1 MKLGGLLL
9 VGLLLAAC
17 GSEADDTGS
26 GAGGSASEPGG
37 GSANGG
43 GDAGG
48 GDAGGGLG
56 GDGTGGTVVP
66 GEGERLTIS
75 GDLTWDV
82 FFDDAALAAG
92 ATNCSYTRTY
102 EGVEDRSRPWLC
114 PACEVLFRA
123 NVEMTAGQADC
134 FSQVSED
141 PPAEEEWIG
150 YGDGVWYRGLPL
162 TSAQGTMTLE
172 GNSITTSNEVLDLEA
187 LAGGTMDFAIAGAL
201 TLGAEQGDPYHGFA
215 ASETY
220 SCGWPK
226 ANPPE
231 YTGDF
236 TIVDG
241 ETVPDGVFL
250 DACGD
255 NVRLHDFQGGY
266 LLIGMSARDCGPCQA
281 KAADEEAFVQAMAA
295 QGITVHVITLLAPS
309 LANPLGN
316 TTQAM
321 LTDWTETFELASPVL
336 ADTAWGLSMFI
347 PLFGDQVGYPSW
359 VLVDPNLAVMDSGN
373 GFGGYAEIEAAILAD
388 AN

>member
-1 MKLGGLLL
+1 MKLNSVLL
-9 VGLLLAAC
+9 VGLMVAGC
-17 GSEADDTGS
+17 GSDADGS
-26 GAGGSASEPGG
+26 GSGGSPTNQLGG
-37 GSANGG
+37 GSAEGG
-43 GDAGG
+43 GGSEGIAG
-48 GDAGGGLG
+48 A
-56 GDGTGGTVVP
+56 DGTGGTVVP
-66 GEGERLTIS
+66 GADERFTIT

-114 PACEVLFRA
+114 PACEVMFRA
-123 NVEMTAGQADC
+123 TVEMTAGLDDC
-134 FSQVSED
+134 YSQVSED
-141 PPAEEEWIG
+141 PPFEEEWIG
-150 YGDGVWYRGLPL
+150 YGDGVWYRGAPL
-162 TSAQGTMTLE
+162 TTAQGMMTLE
-172 GNSITTSNEVLDLEA
+172 GNAITTSNEVLDLEA

-201 TLGAEQGDPYHGFA
+201 TLGAEMGDPYHGFG

-220 SCGWPK
+220 ACGWPK
-226 ANPPE
+226 ANPPP
-231 YTGDF
+231 YAGDY

-241 ETVPDGVFL
+241 GTVPDGVFL
-250 DACGD
+250 DRCGD
-255 NVRLHDFQGGY
+255 NVRLHDFQGAY
-266 LLIGMSARDCGPCQA
+266 LLIGMSARDCGPCQS
-281 KAADEEAFVQAMAA
+281 KASEEEAFVQAMAA

-373 GFGGYAEIEAAILAD
+373 GFGGYADIEAAILAD